1 MRHMSFAVLIVDDE
15 PLIRETLA
23 EMLSGTSLLILEAA
37 DSREALE
44 ILKKR
49 AYQVAILITDVRMPG
64 EMDGLD
70 LARSAQR
77 SWPWIRVIVMSGH
90 YETGPDRLPRNA
102 RYLAKPWQS
111 HEMVESVSKAAS
123 EFHAMQTGIAR

>member
-1 MRHMSFAVLIVDDE
+1 MNFAVLIVDDE
-15 PLIRETLA
+15 PLVRETLA
-23 EMLSGTSLLILEAA
+23 EMLSGTSLVIFEAA
-37 DSREALE
+37 DSREAVE
-44 ILKKR
+44 IWRKR

-70 LARSAQR
+70 LASLVQR
-77 SWPWIRVIVMSGH
+77 SWPWIRLIVMSGL

-111 HEMVESVSKAAS
+111 H
-123 EFHAMQTGIAR
+123 